1 MKPAL
6 PQPSEEAGLGPKRAP
21 RQVQMSGEDGLH
33 QSSRN
38 LQFAIGL
45 ELHDRLSN
53 LSLAE
58 LQGER

>member
-1 MKPAL
+1 
-6 PQPSEEAGLGPKRAP
+6 
-21 RQVQMSGEDGLH
+21 MSGEDGLQ